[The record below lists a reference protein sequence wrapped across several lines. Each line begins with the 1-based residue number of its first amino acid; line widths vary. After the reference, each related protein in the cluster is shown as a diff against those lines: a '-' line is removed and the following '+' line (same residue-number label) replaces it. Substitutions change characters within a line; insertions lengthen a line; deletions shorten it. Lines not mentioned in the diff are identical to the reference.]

1 MFVLEG
7 KVKHLHQRGNWKRL
21 NVSSALTS
29 EEEEEILWTAKIPG
43 DSNPGVLSHTMWWKA
58 TEGSECLEAVYY
70 SGDRPHKWKVAER
83 LYDEGNER
91 EHRRYR
97 TSHISRT
104 PRQITTSNSFLR
116 FSVWS
121 FPTSAEQIQQASSRL
136 AVAINNFH
144 NCQVTFSVIK
154 GQRGS
159 PKSSDHHKLSVRG
172 NYYGSISNLSTLNW
186 FFMLLI

>member
-1 MFVLEG
+1 MHQADKRRRRRNTLDGKNSRPFQFRSSFSNDVVESNWGQRMF
-7 KVKHLHQRGNWKRL
+7 RGSLLFRW
-21 NVSSALTS
+21 
-29 EEEEEILWTAKIPG
+29 P
-43 DSNPGVLSHTMWWKA
+43 A
-58 TEGSECLEAVYY
+58 TQMKSPN
-70 SGDRPHKWKVAER
+70 D
-83 LYDEGNER
+83 YDEGNER

-121 FPTSAEQIQQASSRL
+121 FPTSAEQIQQASSHL

-144 NCQVTFSVIK
+144 NCQVTFNVIK
-154 GQRGS
+154 S
-159 PKSSDHHKLSVRG
+159 PKSSDQQKLSVRG
-172 NYYGSISNLSTLNW
+172 NYYGTISNLSSLNW

>member
-1 MFVLEG
+1 
-7 KVKHLHQRGNWKRL
+7 
-21 NVSSALTS
+21 
-29 EEEEEILWTAKIPG
+29 
-43 DSNPGVLSHTMWWKA
+43 MWWKA

-70 SGDRPHKWKVAER
+70 SGDRPHKCKVAER
-83 LYDEGNER
+83 NDYDEGNER

-97 TSHISRT
+97 TSRHISRT

-121 FPTSAEQIQQASSRL
+121 FPTSTEQIQQASSHL

-159 PKSSDHHKLSVRG
+159 PKSSDQHKLSVRG
-172 NYYGSISNLSTLNW
+172 NYYGTISNLSSLN
-186 FFMLLI
+186 